1 MLPTK
6 FQFIWPSGFR
16 GEDFQKSTNQKK
28 NGPWRPYNFMDR
40 NEMSSR
46 YRGPSIDASYQV
58 LVKQFQR
65 RRCLEMAFQPCQL
78 TDELLIYPI
87 NDHLN
92 ERPDSLVS
100 LVL

>member
-1 MLPTK
+1 
-6 FQFIWPSGFR
+6 
-16 GEDFQKSTNQKK
+16 
-28 NGPWRPYNFMDR
+28 
-40 NEMSSR
+40 
-46 YRGPSIDASYQV
+46 